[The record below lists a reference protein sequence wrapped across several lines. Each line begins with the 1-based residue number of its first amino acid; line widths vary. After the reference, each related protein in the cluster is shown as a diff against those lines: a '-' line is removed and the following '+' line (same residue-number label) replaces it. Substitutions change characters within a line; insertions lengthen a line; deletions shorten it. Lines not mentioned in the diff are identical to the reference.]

1 MPDSPPHET
10 SYTDPYQVAET
21 MGLPTEWGGDTYGFW
36 TPSDTTVPSYDQVCR
51 MIRSNEDIIDRR
63 LMRSWRINHVKDEIR
78 TINTYQHDLNAWR
91 GAYYRRGGNYVQL
104 HRDVLPWDPQQGDRL
119 EVRAKGNSWRDVTY
133 APQDGVDHVPDRES
147 HALYSFWWDYKGG
160 RLFLR
165 TSAFQT
171 PYNAVRI
178 SYRWGSEEPVPDSIS
193 RLCSLMTASQ
203 IINMSV
209 FAIKVGS
216 GGDIAGIR
224 QDLQKM
230 WQDEMGQ
237 IWSSWQRPGSVHS
250 LLG

>member
-1 MPDSPPHET
+1 M
-10 SYTDPYQVAET
+10 
-21 MGLPTEWGGDTYGFW
+21 
-36 TPSDTTVPSYDQVCR
+36 
-51 MIRSNEDIIDRR
+51 
-63 LMRSWRINHVKDEIR
+63 
-78 TINTYQHDLNAWR
+78 
-91 GAYYRRGGNYVQL
+91 
-104 HRDVLPWDPQQGDRL
+104 
-119 EVRAKGNSWRDVTY
+119 TY

-193 RLCSLMTASQ
+193 RLCALMTASQ